1 MSDEAPS
8 MVAGRYR
15 LDERIGNGPM
25 GEVWRGYDTR
35 ADWTVAVKLLRSGA
49 ATREALQ
56 RHAEAVARV
65 IHPNVAMVLD
75 VGDEEG
81 TPYLVTEFLGGE
93 SLGEELA
100 TRGPLPVT
108 EACDLVGQA
117 AAGLD
122 AAHRV
127 GVVHGQVNPGSF
139 RRAGSGVLKVV
150 GFGVA
155 GIAVPPT
162 RYTAPEQAAGRPAE
176 AASDLYGLGCVCY
189 ELLCGRPPYE
199 EAPEEGRS
207 VEPVPPSRHR
217 AEVPAELDRLV
228 LSMLAA
234 DPAARPSGGEPVRRA
249 LAAIARPRAQTPPPA
264 AAAPPT
270 AESAAPYG
278 APPTGPAAS
287 PHGASPQGASPH
299 GASPHAVGPHA
310 TGPLPAPPGG
320 GPHQPPRAG
329 DTAVYDALPSEGRE
343 PASNRKLFLQLGVA
357 LAVIAAVTVAFVV
370 WGGSQG
376 TPTAAPTPTPVT
388 TIETPDIPTF
398 EPTTAPPSTARIVT
412 PSPAPTSLQET
423 AQPKAT
429 LSSGAVPPGGWSAW
443 LWAFDNALTAQRSV
457 GDVNPRLADDA
468 RKKLR
473 KAAKS
478 FERGRD
484 AKGRDQIKEVMAELR
499 AAQARGEVPTSG
511 PLPDFLGDWRL

>member
-1 MSDEAPS
+1 

-35 ADWTVAVKLLRSGA
+35 ADWTVAVKLLRPGA

-75 VGDEEG
+75 VGDEDG

-127 GVVHGQVNPGSF
+127 GVVHGQVDAGSF

-155 GIAVPPT
+155 GIAAPAT

-176 AASDLYGLGCVCY
+176 AASDLYALGCVCY
-189 ELLCGRPPYE
+189 ELLCDRPPFE
-199 EAPEEGRS
+199 DAPEEGRTA
-207 VEPVPPSRHR
+207 EPVPPSRHR

-228 LSMLAA
+228 LSLLAA
-234 DPAARPSGGEPVRRA
+234 DPAARPSGGEQVRRA
-249 LAAIARPRAQTPPPA
+249 LAAIARPRLQTPPHAAPPGGQPTVESASPRA
-264 AAAPPT
+264 AAA
-270 AESAAPYG
+270 S
-278 APPTGPAAS
+278 
-287 PHGASPQGASPH
+287 
-299 GASPHAVGPHA
+299 
-310 TGPLPAPPGG
+310 PLPAPPGG

-329 DTAVYDALPSEGRE
+329 DTAVYDALPADGGATS
-343 PASNRKLFLQLGVA
+343 SNRKLFLQLGVA

-370 WGGSQG
+370 WGGSKD
-376 TPTAAPTPTPVT
+376 TPTAAPTPTPAVT
-388 TIETPDIPTF
+388 SETPEFPTF
-398 EPTTAPPSTARIVT
+398 EPPSSTPQVLT
-412 PSPAPTSLQET
+412 PSAEPTSLRET
-423 AQPKAT
+423 VQPKAT
-429 LSSGAVPPGGWSAW
+429 LSSGVVPPGGWSAW
-443 LWAFDNALTAQRSV
+443 MWAFENAVTAQRAI
-457 GDVNPRLADDA
+457 GDVNPRLADKA
-468 RKKLR
+468 VKQIR

-484 AKGRDQIKEVMAELR
+484 AQGRDQIRKVMAELR
-499 AAQARGEVPTSG
+499 EAQGRGEVPSSG

>member
-1 MSDEAPS
+1 

-49 ATREALQ
+49 ATREVLQ

-75 VGDEEG
+75 VGDEDG

-127 GVVHGQVNPGSF
+127 GVVHGQVGPGSF

-176 AASDLYGLGCVCY
+176 AASDLYALGCVCY
-189 ELLCGRPPYE
+189 ELLCGRPPFE
-199 EAPEEGRS
+199 DAPEEGR
-207 VEPVPPSRHR
+207 VAEPAPPSRHR

-249 LAAIARPRAQTPPPA
+249 LAAIARPRPQTPPPGA
-264 AAAPPT
+264 QSA
-270 AESAAPYG
+270 AESAASHG
-278 APPTGPAAS
+278 APPGGPVTA
-287 PHGASPQGASPH
+287 PHGAA
-299 GASPHAVGPHA
+299 PHAA
-310 TGPLPAPPGG
+310 GPLPAPPGG
-320 GPHQPPRAG
+320 GAHQPPRAG
-329 DTAVYDALPSEGRE
+329 DTAVYDALPPDGRE
-343 PASNRKLFLQLGVA
+343 PASNRKLFVQLGVA

-370 WGGSQG
+370 WGGSKE
-376 TPTAAPTPTPVT
+376 TPTAAPTPTPAAT
-388 TIETPDIPTF
+388 LETPEFPTF
-398 EPTTAPPSTARIVT
+398 APATPPSSTPQVLT
-412 PSPAPTSLQET
+412 PSAGPSSLQET

-443 LWAFDNALTAQRSV
+443 VWAFENSVTAQRAV
-457 GDVNPRLADDA
+457 GDMNPRLAD
-468 RKKLR
+468 KTVKQIR

-478 FERGRD
+478 FERGRED
-484 AKGRDQIKEVMAELR
+484 QGRAQIREVMAELR
-499 AAQARGEVPTSG
+499 QAQARGEVPASG

>member
-1 MSDEAPS
+1 

-15 LDERIGNGPM
+15 LDERIGHGPM

-49 ATREALQ
+49 ATREVLQ

-75 VGDEEG
+75 VGDEDG

-108 EACDLVGQA
+108 EVCDLVGQA

-127 GVVHGQVNPGSF
+127 GVVHGQVNPDSF

-176 AASDLYGLGCVCY
+176 TAADLYALGCVCY
-189 ELLCGRPPYE
+189 ELLCGRPPFE
-199 EAPEEGRS
+199 DAPEEGRTA
-207 VEPVPPSRHR
+207 EPVPPSGHR

-234 DPAARPSGGEPVRRA
+234 DPAARPSGGEPVRRT
-249 LAAIARPRAQTPPPA
+249 LAAIARPRPQTPPPPA
-264 AAAPPT
+264 AAPGAQPAGAATAPHGAPT
-270 AESAAPYG
+270 HGAPTHG
-278 APPTGPAAS
+278 APPHAA
-287 PHGASPQGASPH
+287 
-299 GASPHAVGPHA
+299 
-310 TGPLPAPPGG
+310 GPLPAPPGG

-329 DTAVYDALPSEGRE
+329 DTAVYDALPSDGRGSG
-343 PASNRKLFLQLGVA
+343 SNRKLFVQLGVA

-370 WGGSQG
+370 WGGSKE
-376 TPTAAPTPTPVT
+376 TPTAAPTPTPEPTVVIT
-388 TIETPDIPTF
+388 EIPTF
-398 EPTTAPPSTARIVT
+398 EPTTLPSSTPQVPT
-412 PSPAPTSLQET
+412 PSAEPSSLQET

-429 LSSGAVPPGGWSAW
+429 LSSGAVPQGGWSAW
-443 LWAFDNALTAQRSV
+443 LWAFENSVTAQKSV
-457 GDVNPRLADDA
+457 GDMNPRLADKA
-468 RKKLR
+468 VKKIR

-478 FERGRD
+478 FERNHEAQGR
-484 AKGRDQIKEVMAELR
+484 AQIKEVMAELR
-499 AAQARGEVPTSG
+499 QAQSRGEVPSSG
-511 PLPDFLGDWRL
+511 PLDGFLDDWRL